1 MSPEYRLLTPEERDE
16 LDETMLVRHRLEPQF
31 RDLEQQHEA
40 ASLGMWVFLATEVMF
55 FGTLFC
61 GLGAYRFLYQE
72 AFEKASEKLN
82 WIIGGINTVVL
93 LVSSLF
99 MVLAVH
105 YSKHGERR
113 RTVLYLGLTAALGV
127 CFLCLKGLEYYTDYR
142 DDLIPGWRFEDR
154 EWIDAKYRP
163 PGEPAPKDQKARL
176 RPEDVP
182 HVKLFLMF
190 YWVMTGLHGLHV
202 TIGIGVVLVI
212 MAMAWRGHFSPAY
225 YSPVDVTGLYWHF
238 VDTVWIFLLPMLY
251 LLGTHTWADWHF

>member
-16 LDETMLVRHRLEPQF
+16 LGETMLVRHRLEPQF
-31 RDLEQQHEA
+31 RDLDQQHEA

-61 GLGAYRFLYQE
+61 ALGAYRFQYQE

-82 WIIGGINTVVL
+82 WIIGGVNTVVL

-113 RTVLYLGLTAALGV
+113 RTVLFLGLTALLGIG
-127 CFLCLKGLEYYTDYR
+127 FLCLKGLEYYIDYR
-142 DDLIPGWRFEDR
+142 DSLIPGWKFDDQ
-154 EWIDAKYRP
+154 EWITKE
-163 PGEPAPKDQKARL
+163 GLK
-176 RPEDVP
+176 PEQVP

-190 YWVMTGLHGLHV
+190 YWIMTGLHGLHV
-202 TIGIGVVLVI
+202 TIGIAVVLVI
-212 MAMAWRGHFSPAY
+212 MAMAWRGHFSPTY

-238 VDTVWIFLLPMLY
+238 VDVVWIFLLPMLY
-251 LLGTHTWADWHF
+251 LVGTHTWGDFHF

>member
-31 RDLEQQHEA
+31 RDLEQQHET

-61 GLGAYRFLYQE
+61 GLGAYRFQYQE

-82 WIIGGINTVVL
+82 WIIGGVNTVVL

-99 MVLAVH
+99 MVLGVH
-105 YSKHGERR
+105 YAKHGERR
-113 RTVLYLGLTAALGV
+113 RTVVYLGLTALLGV
-127 CFLCLKGLEYYTDYR
+127 CFLCLKGLEYYIDYR
-142 DDLIPGWRFEDR
+142 DNLIPGWKFDEQ
-154 EWIDAKYRP
+154 EWITKE
-163 PGEPAPKDQKARL
+163 GLKA
-176 RPEDVP
+176 EDVP

-202 TIGIGVVLVI
+202 TIGIGVVLVM
-212 MAMAWRGHFSPAY
+212 MALAHRGYFSPEY

-238 VDTVWIFLLPMLY
+238 VDVVWIFLLPMLY
-251 LLGTHTWADWHF
+251 LVGTHGWGDFHF